1 MSRTAL
7 IIGATGQDG
16 AYLAQHLLSL
26 GYRVHGSS
34 RDAETSGRGNLRRL
48 GIDRQ
53 VTLHSV
59 APNDFRSVMQTVAA
73 TQPDE
78 IYNLAGQS
86 SVGLSFQQPAETLES
101 IAVATLNMLE
111 VVRLVARGARLY
123 NACSSECFG
132 DLGGKAADEETGFRP
147 LSPYATAKATAH
159 WLVENYRRA
168 YDLYACSGIL
178 FNHESPL
185 RPERFVT
192 RKIIAAAV
200 RIAAGSGEK
209 LQLGNLAVWR
219 DWGWAPDYV
228 DAMHRMLQQPTP
240 GDFVIATG
248 EAHSLEEFTATAFAQ
263 VGLHWRDHVTVDPA
277 LYRRAEVMH
286 NVGNPAKAAETLG
299 WRATFRMREV
309 VQAMVDAERAGRGA
323 D

>member
-1 MSRTAL
+1 MTGRSAL

-16 AYLAQHLLSL
+16 AYLARHLLGL

-34 RDAETSGRGNLRRL
+34 RDAETSSRANLRRL
-48 GIDRQ
+48 GIEAQ

-73 TQPDE
+73 SQPDE

-111 VVRLVARGARLY
+111 VVRLVARNARLY

-132 DLGGKAADEETGFRP
+132 DLGGVAADESTGFRP
-147 LSPYATAKATAH
+147 LSPYATAKSTAH

-200 RIAAGSGEK
+200 RIADGSGET
-209 LQLGNLAVWR
+209 LQLGNLAIWR

-240 GDFVIATG
+240 EDFVIATG
-248 EAHSLEEFTATAFAQ
+248 ESHSLEDFTAAAFEA
-263 VGLHWRDHVTVDPA
+263 VGLDWRRHVAVDRA
-277 LYRRAEVMH
+277 LYRRAEIMH
-286 NVGNPAKAAETLG
+286 NLGNPAKAAEKLG
-299 WRATFRMREV
+299 WRATLRMRDV
-309 VQAMVDAERAGRGA
+309 VAAMVAAERGGAAG
-323 D
+323 